1 MRVDL
6 AHLDQLW
13 RVLPLQ
19 CWASYKASFY
29 CTACSGDFPVTSS
42 GSHSF
47 MILLFSNQ
55 YLLEA
60 GNYGSK
66 WINLLVVKA
75 QLVLSWIRPEFCSD
89 LWSSYQLL
97 FYFPLPNWVV
107 HSCYICDICDE
118 LRQELMNGFRAALTL
133 VCIWYRFPQR
143 WRLVISNG
151 TGGRLCFLVLSDST

>member
-1 MRVDL
+1 MRVDP

-13 RVLPLQ
+13 SVQPLQ
-19 CWASYKASFY
+19 CWSSYKASFY

-55 YLLEA
+55 YLLET

-66 WINLLVVKA
+66 WINLFVVKA

-97 FYFPLPNWVV
+97 FYFPFTQLGCASMLHLWYLWWAQAGTHEWVQSSFETRV
-107 HSCYICDICDE
+107 H
-118 LRQELMNGFRAALTL
+118 LTL
-133 VCIWYRFPQR
+133 
-143 WRLVISNG
+143 
-151 TGGRLCFLVLSDST
+151 LSPKVKASDF